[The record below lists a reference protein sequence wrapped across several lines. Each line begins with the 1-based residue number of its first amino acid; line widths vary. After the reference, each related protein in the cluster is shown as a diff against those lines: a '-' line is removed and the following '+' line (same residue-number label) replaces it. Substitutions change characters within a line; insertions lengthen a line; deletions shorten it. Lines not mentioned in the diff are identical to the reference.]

1 MKAIALTH
9 YLPSDHP
16 HCFIETELP
25 DPTPG
30 ARDLLGKVTATSVK
44 RVDTRVGAPKKWWP
58 LAAR

>member
-25 DPTPG
+25 ESDPGPAGPAGTGQGHLHQPG
-30 ARDLLGKVTATSVK
+30 
-44 RVDTRVGAPKKWWP
+44 
-58 LAAR
+58 